1 MKGLAHISGG
11 GLVENV
17 PRILPSGCCVEIYKG
32 SWPSLPIFNVIQ
44 SIGNI
49 DENEMYRTFNMGIG
63 MIIIAARD
71 QVNII
76 KKLIDAH
83 EIGFVIAGGN
93 RVNII

>member
-1 MKGLAHISGG
+1 
-11 GLVENV
+11 
-17 PRILPSGCCVEIYKG
+17 
-32 SWPSLPIFNVIQ
+32 
-44 SIGNI
+44 
-49 DENEMYRTFNMGIG
+49 MYRTFNMGIG